1 MGYFHES
8 QINFNLESLG
18 LAAGVYFMVGKG
30 NHDSDKYLGLM
41 EYIGKKVFLT
51 KLTGSA
57 YDISVSGTTVT
68 VARCPYYTSWY
79 AVKIC

>member
-30 NHDSDKYLGLM
+30 NYDSDKYLGLM
-41 EYIGKKVFLT
+41 EHIGKKVFLT

-68 VARCPYYTSWY
+68 VVRCPYYTSWY

>member
-1 MGYFHES
+1 
-8 QINFNLESLG
+8 
-18 LAAGVYFMVGKG
+18 MVGKG
-30 NHDSDKYLGLM
+30 NYESDKYLGLM